1 MAHDLRVDEVVS
13 RARVERKEVV
23 GVDRVLCP
31 NARNGVEGDD
41 RWNCCVV
48 NRSGFGGL
56 FLERHDDS
64 HIPRTSS
71 SRKSADSK

>member
-1 MAHDLRVDEVVS
+1 
-13 RARVERKEVV
+13 
-23 GVDRVLCP
+23 
-31 NARNGVEGDD
+31 VEGDD
-41 RWNCCVV
+41 RWNCCIV